1 MKRII
6 IYCIILGAVCL
17 IPVQK
22 QDVATLEPIQAVWM
36 SEENGE
42 VVLKTDTEDQ
52 GIGNNVQEALTNM
65 KDQSTGMVYL
75 DTAQFLLVTE
85 TAKHRIPEIA
95 NELKSSVRVCLW
107 EGKGELADAARY
119 MQARKLGARLG
130 KWQEND
136 ALPVVPDLPEK

>member
-6 IYCIILGAVCL
+6 VYCIILGAVCL
-17 IPVQK
+17 IPVQR

-52 GIGNNVQEALTNM
+52 GAGKNVADALENM
-65 KDQSTGMVYL
+65 KSTSTGMVYL

-85 TAKHRIPEIA
+85 TAKHRMPEIA
-95 NELKSSVRVCLW
+95 EYLKDSVLVCLW
-107 EGKGELADAARY
+107 KGKGELTDAARY
-119 MQARKLGARLG
+119 MQARKMGVRLG